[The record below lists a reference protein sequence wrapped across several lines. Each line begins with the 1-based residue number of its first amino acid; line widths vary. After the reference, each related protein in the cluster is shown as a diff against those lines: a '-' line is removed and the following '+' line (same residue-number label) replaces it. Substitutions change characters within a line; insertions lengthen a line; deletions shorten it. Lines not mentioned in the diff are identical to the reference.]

1 MSPHQTQERHRAFDR
16 LYRRHH
22 LEVFRAALRA
32 TGDRDEAE
40 EVTQSAFLDAYRAW
54 MRGDLP
60 REPRAWLFA
69 IAENTRRRRYRL
81 RASHPAEQLPDEIA
95 DERGAADAPSA
106 REIHAALQELPE
118 RQRAVVVLR
127 EIGGLSYDE
136 IAAELDLTVAAV
148 QMLLF
153 RARRALRSR
162 LAPTGPIVALPGWL
176 TGWAGWFANAPG
188 TARVAGAAGALV
200 IGLGVTV
207 GDAPQAAAVAGGEP
221 RATSVEPARTAAAGR
236 DLAVPVR
243 QAVTARAA
251 HRADVSAHATARRVA
266 PTSGRQARPSS
277 TPAEPE
283 PTPAPAA
290 PVPEPAA
297 PAPATPTAR
306 PEPEPSVPVA
316 PPTPLPLPLP
326 DLPVATEPL
335 PLPALPAPQ
344 PLPAVPVP
352 TLPLEPAPLPLQPP
366 PAPLPELPLG

>member
-1 MSPHQTQERHRAFDR
+1 MSPQQTQERHRAFDR

-22 LEVFRAALRA
+22 VELFRAALRA

-162 LAPTGPIVALPGWL
+162 LAPTGPLVALPGWL

-200 IGLGVTV
+200 IGLGATV
-207 GDAPQAAAVAGGEP
+207 GDAPRAAAVAGGEP
-221 RATSVEPARTAAAGR
+221 RAASVAPARTAAAGQ
-236 DLAVPVR
+236 DVAVPVR
-243 QAVTARAA
+243 QAVASRG
-251 HRADVSAHATARRVA
+251 RADVSAHATARSVA
-266 PTSGRQARPSS
+266 PTASSRRTRPSS
-277 TPAEPE
+277 TPAEPG
-283 PTPAPAA
+283 PMPAPAA
-290 PVPEPAA
+290 PVPEPTA
-297 PAPATPTAR
+297 PAPAPPAAQ
-306 PEPEPSVPVA
+306 PEPAPSAPVA
-316 PPTPLPLPLP
+316 PPTAQPPTALPLP

-335 PLPALPAPQ
+335 PLPALPAPL
-344 PLPAVPVP
+344 PLPLPTVPAP
-352 TLPLEPAPLPLQPP
+352 TLPLQPAPLPLP
-366 PAPLPELPLG
+366 PLPELPLG